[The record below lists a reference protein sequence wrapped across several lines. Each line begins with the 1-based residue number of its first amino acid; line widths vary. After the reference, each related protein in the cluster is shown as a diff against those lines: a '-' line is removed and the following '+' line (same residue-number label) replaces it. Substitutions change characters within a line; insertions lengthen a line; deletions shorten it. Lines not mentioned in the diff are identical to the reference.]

1 MQLYSMG
8 SYSELELGFIDV
20 SDGCGRQNMFETRY
34 VGDKFDD
41 VCDLSITARHQ
52 YNDSEKV

>member
-1 MQLYSMG
+1 MG

-20 SDGCGRQNMFETRY
+20 SDGCGRQNMFETQY